1 MPPETTGPRQ
11 GETALETGQV
21 GVGAGRDLAL
31 CPDLGSL
38 EPQPRSGWDRGMG
51 WGPGRS

>member
-1 MPPETTGPRQ
+1 MLPETTGPRE

-38 EPQPRSGWDRGMG
+38 EPQPRSGRDCGMG
-51 WGPGRS
+51 RGPERS